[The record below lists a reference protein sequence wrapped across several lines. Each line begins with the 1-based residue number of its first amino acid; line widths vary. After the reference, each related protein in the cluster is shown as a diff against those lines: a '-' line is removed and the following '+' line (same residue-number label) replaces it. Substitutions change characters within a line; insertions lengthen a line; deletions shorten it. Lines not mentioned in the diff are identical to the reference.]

1 MPYKSAAGKWHCLVF
16 CRTAHYIGHRS
27 VVSFLIFSLT
37 AKSVYTLS
45 AMPVIIC
52 MLRGVNVGG
61 RNMIKMDAL
70 KALCVRLK
78 LKDPQTYVQSGN
90 VIFKTEEKDHKKLA
104 KRIQDAIEK
113 TAGFRPGVMLRT
125 LAELQEV
132 VARNPFAKRS
142 GIEPGK
148 LLVNFLT
155 GDLGKDA
162 REKALAIKVGPEEMH
177 LIGREAYIYFP
188 NGQGRSKFPWPA
200 IERALGTSATGRN
213 WNSVTKML
221 EMAEKMETAGGPSS
235 PRSRAAKAIN

>member
-1 MPYKSAAGKWHCLVF
+1 
-16 CRTAHYIGHRS
+16 
-27 VVSFLIFSLT
+27 
-37 AKSVYTLS
+37 
-45 AMPVIIC
+45 MPVIIC

-61 RNMIKMDAL
+61 HNLIKMDAL
-70 KALCVRLK
+70 KALCVSLK

-90 VIFKTEEKDHKKLA
+90 VIFSTEENDLA
-104 KRIQDAIEK
+104 KLGTRIQDAIERK
-113 TAGFRPGVMLRT
+113 IGFRPNLMLRT
-125 LAELQEV
+125 AAEMRKV

-148 LLVNFLT
+148 LLVNFLAA
-155 GDLGKDA
+155 DPGKDA
-162 REKALAIKVGPEEMH
+162 RENALAIKIGPEEMH

-221 EMAEKMETAGGPSS
+221 EIAEKMQVPG
-235 PRSRAAKAIN
+235 

>member
-1 MPYKSAAGKWHCLVF
+1 
-16 CRTAHYIGHRS
+16 
-27 VVSFLIFSLT
+27 
-37 AKSVYTLS
+37 
-45 AMPVIIC
+45 MPVIIC

-61 RNMIKMDAL
+61 HNMIKMDAL
-70 KALCVRLK
+70 KALCVSLK

-90 VIFKTEEKDHKKLA
+90 VIFQQQRRKRPGRNLR

-113 TAGFRPGVMLRT
+113 TVGFRPGVVLRT
-125 LAELQEV
+125 SAELQEV

-148 LLVNFLT
+148 LLVNFLAS
-155 GDLGKDA
+155 DPGKDA
-162 REKALAIKVGPEEMH
+162 RENALAIKIGPEELH

-200 IERALGTSATGRN
+200 IERALGTSGTGRN

-221 EMAEKMETAGGPSS
+221 EMAEKMVAPD
-235 PRSRAAKAIN
+235 